1 MFTGFSDATIDFL
14 WELRFHNERPWFLE
28 HKQVFLDTLDR
39 PMKAL
44 AADVTAALEQAYPDR
59 KWYLHV
65 ARIYRDAR
73 RLHGNGPY
81 KENLWFTLRCDSS
94 RGPEIPAFYFEITP
108 HNYSYGMGFYWAK
121 ANTMACFRRA
131 IDADPLP
138 LTALAERLNAQDTFV
153 LTGQD
158 YARAKGDPG
167 ALLERECA
175 RNADLVRRCRTARDV
190 RAAWAAGKTAA
201 LLGIE
206 GAELL
211 ECDPRRLDDAAA
223 WECVYVTLT
232 WNHANALAGS
242 HCDAQ
247 AQGLTAQGRDFVRAL
262 YAHQMLPDVSH
273 LSEAAAW
280 DVVRLGLGPVI
291 ASHANSR
298 AVCAHTRNLSDDL
311 FRAIRDSGGVVGLNL
326 YTDFLGGGGMDTVVR
341 HVEHLLDL
349 GGDRTLALG
358 GDLDGCDTL
367 GGGITGVQ
375 DYPKLYAAIKA
386 RGYDAALLQDLFA
399 DNWLRVLPK

>member
-1 MFTGFSDATIDFL
+1 MRCFDG
-14 WELRFHNERPWFLE
+14 HC
-28 HKQVFLDTLDR
+28 DTLARCMTTGEGLRQNGGHVD
-39 PMKAL
+39 L
-44 AADVTAALEQAYPDR
+44 ARCAALGQHAQIFA
-59 KWYLHV
+59 V
-65 ARIYRDAR
+65 FA
-73 RLHGNGPY
+73 
-81 KENLWFTLRCDSS
+81 DSS
-94 RGPEIPAFYFEITP
+94 KTSA
-108 HNYSYGMGFYWAK
+108 
-121 ANTMACFRRA
+121 
-131 IDADPLP
+131 PLY
-138 LTALAERLNAQDTFV
+138 TVAQR
-153 LTGQD
+153 QH
-158 YARAKGDPG
+158 

-247 AQGLTAQGRDFVRAL
+247 AQGLTAQGRDFVRA
-262 YAHQMLPDVSH
+262 
-273 LSEAAAW
+273 
-280 DVVRLGLGPVI
+280 
-291 ASHANSR
+291 
-298 AVCAHTRNLSDDL
+298 HTRNVSDDL

-326 YTDFLGGGGMDTVVR
+326 YTDFLGGGGMDAVVR

-399 DNWLRVLPK
+399 GNWLRVLPK